1 METNENKN
9 KTSNVVDELRKNLY
23 QLHGYECPEE
33 PLYMN
38 ENAVAINK
46 QSAKDIEKSI
56 QYIENNPE
64 KYIGVKKAFA
74 FNFLNLAIPKLRT
87 KTINNKGVVINKY
100 KVI

>member
-46 QSAKDIEKSI
+46 QSAKDI
-56 QYIENNPE
+56 
-64 KYIGVKKAFA
+64 
-74 FNFLNLAIPKLRT
+74 
-87 KTINNKGVVINKY
+87 
-100 KVI
+100 